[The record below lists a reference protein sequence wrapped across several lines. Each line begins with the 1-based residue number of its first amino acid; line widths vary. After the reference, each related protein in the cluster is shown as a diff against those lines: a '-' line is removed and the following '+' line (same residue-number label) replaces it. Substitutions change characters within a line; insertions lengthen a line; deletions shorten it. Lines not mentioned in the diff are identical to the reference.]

1 MSAVVAASAPRLRP
15 MCEDDLD
22 RIMAIE
28 QSAYEFPWT
37 LGIFRDCLRFGY
49 TCMVYEDDQDILG
62 YGLLSV
68 GAGECHLLNICIAPC
83 YQGRGY
89 GSRLIDLLLDVARAR
104 NARMAFL
111 EVRVSN
117 QAAFHVYT
125 KMGFNE
131 LGVRK
136 NYYPTHT
143 GREDAM
149 LLARSL

>member
-89 GSRLIDLLLDVARAR
+89 GSRLIDLLLDVARGR

>member
-1 MSAVVAASAPRLRP
+1 MSAVVAAPAPRLRP
-15 MCEDDLD
+15 MCEDDLE

-28 QSAYEFPWT
+28 HAAYEFPWT

-49 TCMVYEDDQDILG
+49 TCMVFEDAQDILG

-89 GSRLIDLLLDVARAR
+89 GSQLIALLLEVARGR

-111 EVRVSN
+111 EVRASN
-117 QAAFHVYT
+117 KAAFHVYT

-136 NYYPTHT
+136 NYYPTHA

>member
-1 MSAVVAASAPRLRP
+1 MSAVVAAPVPRLRP

-68 GAGECHLLNICIAPC
+68 GTGECHLLNICIAPR
-83 YQGRGY
+83 YQGHGY
-89 GSRLIDLLLDVARAR
+89 GSQLIDLLLDVARGR

-111 EVRVSN
+111 EVRASN
-117 QAAFHVYT
+117 KAAFHVYT

-136 NYYPTHT
+136 NYYPTHA